1 MEIEEKTDNDGD
13 IGDKCKNSNE
23 GEGVVTLVDSSDEL
37 DGSNVDKEPS
47 NMILFNEEQG
57 DVVDLFGSLV
67 GLKRWKIED
76 IYDLYCDHAREVG
89 FTVRKTTTRC
99 NHAGVVIEKYYV
111 CSCQGSKR
119 STSSSTSNQVQ
130 RKEKKRCITRTGCQ
144 AYLRVKMNSKGVYE
158 VIGHNTQHNHTL
170 HRKVWRHMH
179 HPERVISSKNV
190 IYDSSCY
197 VSQDVKEENCSGED
211 HLNIVKQLNMS
222 GIEGR
227 DAQRLLD
234 ALCQQNAEDKDF
246 FFRVKLDDFGRL
258 CNVFWRDS
266 LMKEDY
272 RMYGDV
278 VVFDTTCRNT
288 NNLLCAPFIGVNN
301 HRKNVMFGCAFIAD
315 EKVQSFEWL
324 LEVFKESMEG
334 QCPVMMFT
342 NEDVVIGNAVEKVFP
357 GIRHRL
363 CWWHLYHDA
372 VSQSGNLKGDKC
384 FDDAF
389 NKCLSGCTNES
400 EFESCWNSMVSKN
413 LLNDHSWFK
422 RLHDLREKWST
433 AFGNDFFSSG
443 NLPYCAIGYIAKKI
457 TSLHEFHTIFKKT
470 VKRLRSNEA
479 KDEHQ
484 CSTVTHT
491 SVVPLTG
498 ILKHASEVYTLSV
511 FKDFEEEFLK
521 SLATSCKMLRDD
533 SGTIFYNVV
542 RDDGVICGDVTFT
555 VADNTISCS
564 CKRFEECGLLC
575 RHCLKVFYMHS
586 LTRIP
591 DIYIKRRWTKFAR
604 KDLWDSLGI
613 GIEMLDE
620 KVNGC
625 NLWRHDIMRKYY
637 NLLLKAQG
645 NNEVRKTMEDG
656 LDRLSGAVD
665 ALMNARHWTKENDAS
680 SSSVDI
686 VDTMC
691 PSSKKRK
698 NGDSSNTHL
707 FGLGN
712 LY

>member
-23 GEGVVTLVDSSDEL
+23 GEGVVTPVDSSDEH
-37 DGSNVDKEPS
+37 DGSNVEKEHRNIILS
-47 NMILFNEEQG
+47 NEDQG

-99 NHAGVVIEKYYV
+99 NHVGVVIEKYYV

-119 STSSSTSNQVQ
+119 STASSTGDQVQ

-179 HPERVISSKNV
+179 HPERLISSKNV
-190 IYDSSCY
+190 IYD
-197 VSQDVKEENCSGED
+197 DVKEEHCSGED
-211 HLNIVKQLNMS
+211 HLNI
-222 GIEGR
+222 
-227 DAQRLLD
+227 
-234 ALCQQNAEDKDF
+234 
-246 FFRVKLDDFGRL
+246 
-258 CNVFWRDS
+258 
-266 LMKEDY
+266 
-272 RMYGDV
+272 
-278 VVFDTTCRNT
+278 
-288 NNLLCAPFIGVNN
+288 
-301 HRKNVMFGCAFIAD
+301 
-315 EKVQSFEWL
+315 
-324 LEVFKESMEG
+324 
-334 QCPVMMFT
+334 
-342 NEDVVIGNAVEKVFP
+342 VFP

-413 LLNDHSWFK
+413 VLNDHSWFK

-433 AFGNDFFSSG
+433 AFGSDFFSSG
-443 NLPYCAIGYIAKKI
+443 NLPHCAIGYIAKKI
-457 TSLHEFHTIFKKT
+457 TSLHEFHTIFKET

-479 KDEHQ
+479 KDEHR
-484 CSTVTHT
+484 CSTATHT
-491 SVVPLTG
+491 SAVQLTG
-498 ILKHASEVYTLSV
+498 ILKHASEVYTLPV
-511 FKDFEEEFLK
+511 FEDFKEEFLK
-521 SLATSCKMLRDD
+521 SLSTSCKMLRDD
-533 SGTIFYNVV
+533 NGTVIYNVV
-542 RDDGVICGDVTFT
+542 RDDGVICGEVTFT
-555 VADNTISCS
+555 VAENKISCS
-564 CKRFEECGLLC
+564 CKRFEDCGLLC
-575 RHCLKVFYMHS
+575 RHCLKVFHMHS
-586 LTRIP
+586 MTRIP

-604 KDLWDSLGI
+604 KDLWDNLSIGI
-613 GIEMLDE
+613 GKPDE

-637 NLLLKAQG
+637 NLLLKAQD

-656 LDRLSGAVD
+656 LDRLSGEID
-665 ALMNARHWTKENDAS
+665 ALMNARHSTKENDAF
-680 SSSVDI
+680 SSSVDV

-691 PSSKKRK
+691 PNGKKRK
-698 NGDSSNTHL
+698 NGD
-707 FGLGN
+707 
-712 LY
+712 